1 MTTPQYITYIMYRAY
16 SEGVSE
22 EIPVTE
28 ARAQL
33 SELINRV
40 GFGKERIVLTRHGR
54 PLVALVPAEILE
66 RLSEGDP
73 AATVLDISSRASDY
87 GSAQFTIAAQGLSGP
102 EVR

>member
-1 MTTPQYITYIMYRAY
+1 MYRAY
-16 SEGVSE
+16 SEDVSE

-40 GFGKERIVLTRHGR
+40 GFGKERIVLTRHGK

-66 RLSEGDP
+66 GLNEGD
-73 AATVLDISSRASDY
+73 AAASTVLDISSQPSSY
-87 GSAQFTIAAQGLSGP
+87 GPAHLTIAAQSPAAP
-102 EVR
+102 EAR